1 MAVYNHECCEAE
13 ASFNPHAANYPRLE
27 APPGVIPIGATA
39 TVRSCRQG
47 VAESS
52 DFTSFGSIA
61 KLYIFYRI
69 FLIGEF
75 GILIPILVRMV
86 KTGDKIQWS
95 NISQGHTKSLLTI
108 CCKQAFYISS

>member
-1 MAVYNHECCEAE
+1 MAVYNHECCEAQ

-39 TVRSCRQG
+39 TIRSCRQG

-61 KLYIFYRI
+61 KLYILYRI

-75 GILIPILVRMV
+75 SILIPILVRRGEDRRQDSM
-86 KTGDKIQWS
+86 I
-95 NISQGHTKSLLTI
+95 
-108 CCKQAFYISS
+108 